1 MFAPGLHAPTL
12 RLMAADPYRPAA
24 LSATASNGVRQVT
37 GPPMAKALRFWLV
50 VLAIWSLLALLSVSQ
65 TALYLGQH
73 AIPIHWQTLA
83 VGRLANWY
91 TCALFLPLLF
101 WLARRHPVERTSWA
115 RTVPLALVV
124 CFGCAVA
131 KSVIYLP
138 VDRYL
143 GEPDVT
149 LKGLLTVDTL
159 SEFTT
164 FGYVLGI
171 IYAVEFYRR
180 YQMRQ
185 ADTTRL
191 ESELTR
197 ARLDALVAQLRP
209 HFLFNTMG
217 AIGELVHQDPA
228 AADRMLTMLSDL
240 LRETLRRPGDTDI
253 PLPDEMA
260 LVARY
265 VEIMRV
271 RYGNRLT
278 VEVHVAPQSLEAIV
292 PAFLLQPLV
301 ENAFEHGIARRPGP
315 GCVKITTS
323 VVRGGGSERTLMLG
337 VEDDGLGLD
346 SSSVADGLGIA
357 TTRQRLLR
365 RFGDRQR
372 LHLEPRP
379 GGGTRATIG
388 IPFVTGRNAPLRAEA
403 TDDDHLQAAPLQ

>member
-1 MFAPGLHAPTL
+1 
-12 RLMAADPYRPAA
+12 MAAASNRPAA
-24 LSATASNGVRQVT
+24 SAATASHGVLHVT
-37 GPPMAKALRFWLV
+37 RPSAVRALRFWLV
-50 VLAIWSLLALLSVSQ
+50 VLAIWTLLAFLSVSQ

-73 AIPIHWQTLA
+73 AMPIHWQTLA

-101 WLARRHPVERTSWA
+101 WLARRHPVGRTSWVQ
-115 RTVPLALVV
+115 TVPLALVV
-124 CFGCAVA
+124 CFGCAIA

-143 GEPDVT
+143 GEPDAT
-149 LKGLLTVDTL
+149 LAGLLTADTL
-159 SEFTT
+159 GEFTT
-164 FGYVLGI
+164 FGYVLGL

-185 ADTTRL
+185 ADTMRL

-197 ARLDALVAQLRP
+197 ARLDALVAQVRP

-217 AIGELVHQDPA
+217 AISELVYQDAP

-240 LRETLRRPGDTDI
+240 LRETLRRPGDVDI
-253 PLPDEMA
+253 PLSDEMA
-260 LVARY
+260 MVTRY

-278 VEVHVAPQSLEAIV
+278 VEIHAAPTSLEGMV

-315 GCVKITTS
+315 GCVTIATS
-323 VVRGGGSERTLMLG
+323 VGRDGGSEAMLLLS
-337 VEDDGLGLD
+337 VEDDGLGIGA
-346 SSSVADGLGIA
+346 SHVADGLGIA
-357 TTRQRLLR
+357 ATRQRLVR
-365 RFGDRQR
+365 RYGDRQR
-372 LHLEPRP
+372 LHVEPRP

-388 IPFVTGRNAPLRAEA
+388 IPFVTSGG
-403 TDDDHLQAAPLQ
+403 AAPQSGAIDRAHLPAALLR